1 MKFRHVGT
9 RYQRSRVVS
18 MVTAPHPTTPRDDRP
33 THVADLLRLLTRD
46 PGRPR
51 LTWYGDDGERVE
63 LSGAVLENWVNKT
76 TNLLVEEFDAG
87 PGTQVVLDLPVH
99 WRTVV
104 WALAAWRVGTTVVL
118 TPADDDAT
126 PGDGTTRPDVVVT
139 TRPDRW
145 AGTRAELVAVALPA
159 LARRFDGDLP
169 AGAIDAASAVMT
181 YGDRIGWAPAVE
193 PGLEALS
200 APPSSWDH
208 AHLVDRAAGGR
219 QLLSPT
225 PPSGD
230 GDNGDPAT
238 ASILRRV
245 LATWA
250 ADGSVVLVSPATATA
265 LGSDPER
272 FRRLLAQEQVTPA

>member
-1 MKFRHVGT
+1 
-9 RYQRSRVVS
+9 
-18 MVTAPHPTTPRDDRP
+18 MVTAPHPPPPRDDRP

-87 PGTQVVLDLPVH
+87 PGTRVVLDLPVH

-181 YGDRIGWAPAVE
+181 YGDRIGWVPAVE

-200 APPSSWDH
+200 APSSSRDH
-208 AHLVDRAAGGR
+208 AHLVECAVGGR

-225 PPSGD
+225 PSGD
-230 GDNGDPAT
+230 GDPAA
-238 ASILRRV
+238 ASILLRV

-250 ADGSVVLVSPATATA
+250 SDGSVVLVSPATATA